1 MAAWTIVDTHAHLH
15 DKEFAADFDA
25 VLSRAQEAGVERIV
39 LVGEDA
45 DNSAVAVEH
54 AEASACCWAA
64 VGLHPHRA
72 KVFGPHTMDALRKL
86 IGRSSKVVAIGEIG
100 LDLHYDFATFAEQET
115 ALRAQLALARETE
128 LPIIVHCREAYPQAL
143 GILRE
148 EAAAVGSQPWGVMH
162 CYFGTLE
169 QARAFYDMGLL
180 LGIGGSVTFRNA
192 EQVREVVKAM
202 PLESLVLETDAPY
215 MAPVPYRGKR
225 NEPAWLTLVV
235 EKIAEVK
242 GLAPEIVAHAT
253 TENAWRL
260 FRWPLPAQGNRAATE
275 PA

>member
-1 MAAWTIVDTHAHLH
+1 MERRSPLISDVLRERPGVYDIGNGALETIEANPGFPGILRVTVRSYCGRHEDDCRYYRLTAEPTRRFATLEEALAA
-15 DKEFAADFDA
+15 
-25 VLSRAQEAGVERIV
+25 R
-39 LVGEDA
+39 
-45 DNSAVAVEH
+45 
-54 AEASACCWAA
+54 
-64 VGLHPHRA
+64 P
-72 KVFGPHTMDALRKL
+72 
-86 IGRSSKVVAIGEIG
+86 KVVAIGEIG